1 MIFLSSGASIWRSI
15 QRASGKALEHP
26 EGQSHND
33 ELDAYFLALGWVLV
47 AIGIYFL
54 YQWLF
59 SSPREEIA
67 GAERQLPARSESRG
81 PAIVLL
87 FLGALSVLI
96 GTGDNPRVKESLPV
110 ADGARL
116 QPPETTTLR
125 HLDGPSVILSS
136 NDDAYLLRRPTY
148 PFPML
153 AKTPYEVIWPNRIEM
168 PKVAHVTPAGGSGAS
183 ESTDGTDARN
193 AKGK

>member
-1 MIFLSSGASIWRSI
+1 MIFLSSGVSIWRSI
-15 QRASGKALEHP
+15 QRASAKALEHP

-67 GAERQLPARSESRG
+67 GAERPLPARSESRG

-87 FLGALSVLI
+87 YIRRALVGMMRRLHPE
-96 GTGDNPRVKESLPV
+96 DDVREAELLPENV
-110 ADGARL
+110 CHQRDIIA
-116 QPPETTTLR
+116 
-125 HLDGPSVILSS
+125 
-136 NDDAYLLRRPTY
+136 
-148 PFPML
+148 
-153 AKTPYEVIWPNRIEM
+153 
-168 PKVAHVTPAGGSGAS
+168 
-183 ESTDGTDARN
+183 
-193 AKGK
+193 